1 MLCYILYLMVDF
13 IYKPLLVEELNNNKK
28 GGKMVIKKEV
38 NELPTLKLGK
48 FIAEKR
54 ENLGLSQRKMAKII
68 GKSNHWLN
76 KLERGILQ
84 TPKAD
89 DVKKLAKLLQTTPTL
104 IWIKAGYIE
113 SGINEKVDLELLAD
127 LSELEKEKQNK
138 VRSFIREYL

>member
-1 MLCYILYLMVDF
+1 
-13 IYKPLLVEELNNNKK
+13 
-28 GGKMVIKKEV
+28 MVIKKEV
-38 NELPTLKLGK
+38 KELPTLKLGK

-54 ENLGLSQRKMAKII
+54 EDLGLSQRKMAKII

-84 TPKAD
+84 TPKAN

-104 IWIKAGYIE
+104 IWIKAGFIE

-127 LSELEKEKQNK
+127 LSELETEKQNK